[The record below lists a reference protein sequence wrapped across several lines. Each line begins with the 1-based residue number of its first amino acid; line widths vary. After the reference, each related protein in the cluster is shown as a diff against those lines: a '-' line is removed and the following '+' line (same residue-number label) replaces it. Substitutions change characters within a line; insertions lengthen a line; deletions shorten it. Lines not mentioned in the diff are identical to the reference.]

1 MLAPALLKP
10 GWTLRFPSA
19 GDSAVPGCGGLCS
32 SRLWGT
38 LRFPS
43 AGDFA
48 VPVFGGSWVLQVQLH
63 GTVFT
68 CVPRS
73 RGRLPGPTRM
83 GRGDGPPCHR
93 FIHNLCLLEGQPLAL
108 GLAQYRGP
116 VARGKRLEELKIGV
130 SAGPP

>member
-1 MLAPALLKP
+1 
-10 GWTLRFPSA
+10 
-19 GDSAVPGCGGLCS
+19 
-32 SRLWGT
+32 
-38 LRFPS
+38 
-43 AGDFA
+43 
-48 VPVFGGSWVLQVQLH
+48 
-63 GTVFT
+63 
-68 CVPRS
+68 
-73 RGRLPGPTRM
+73 M